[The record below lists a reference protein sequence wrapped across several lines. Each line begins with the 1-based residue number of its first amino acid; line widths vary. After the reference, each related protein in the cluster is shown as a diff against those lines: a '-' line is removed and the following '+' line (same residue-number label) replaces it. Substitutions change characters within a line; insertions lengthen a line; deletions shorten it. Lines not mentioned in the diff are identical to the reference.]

1 MANAKVRN
9 VEEGLQGHI
18 AKFINFCFRQHAAYF
33 CILTSCKCKRL
44 NCEFGPGVISQMNC
58 CTVGLARLKS
68 MGKLVLPFSEN
79 FTAKQRPFQRWWT
92 LVLPFAKNWDWNKKK
107 IYYLLLATSLP
118 RSAMFV
124 ELSILE
130 SMRKKFPQCAKMRK
144 KIEDWNGKRTHCR
157 ILATSLS
164 RLAATSTDRPPLD
177 KFCITFISTPA
188 SPSHLIYY
196 FFHPE
201 KLFVSCQKEKNF
213 FICQKEKNFFR
224 STMAKSCITFISTTA
239 SPVLFGSRKRPR

>member
-1 MANAKVRN
+1 
-9 VEEGLQGHI
+9 
-18 AKFINFCFRQHAAYF
+18 
-33 CILTSCKCKRL
+33 
-44 NCEFGPGVISQMNC
+44 MNS

-68 MGKLVLPFSEN
+68 MGKLVLPFAEN
-79 FTAKQRPFQRWWT
+79 STATKRPFQRWWT
-92 LVLPFAKNWDWNKKK
+92 LVLPFTKNGNIVKKNWDWNKKRT
-107 IYYLLLATSLP
+107 YYLLFATSLP
-118 RSAMFV
+118 MSAMFV

-130 SMRKKFPQCAKMRK
+130 PMRKFFPPCAKMRK
-144 KIEDWNGKRTHCR
+144 QIEDWNGKRSLCR

-239 SPVLFGSRKRPR
+239 PPVLFGSRKRPR

>member
-1 MANAKVRN
+1 
-9 VEEGLQGHI
+9 
-18 AKFINFCFRQHAAYF
+18 
-33 CILTSCKCKRL
+33 
-44 NCEFGPGVISQMNC
+44 MNS

-68 MGKLVLPFSEN
+68 MGKLVLPFAEN
-79 FTAKQRPFQRWWT
+79 FTAKKDLFKDDEHLFYILQKMEI
-92 LVLPFAKNWDWNKKK
+92 LSKNWDRNKKR

-124 ELSILE
+124 ELSNLE
-130 SMRKKFPQCAKMRK
+130 PTRKKFPPCAKMRK

-201 KLFVSCQKEKNF
+201 KLFVICQREKNF

>member
-1 MANAKVRN
+1 
-9 VEEGLQGHI
+9 
-18 AKFINFCFRQHAAYF
+18 
-33 CILTSCKCKRL
+33 
-44 NCEFGPGVISQMNC
+44 
-58 CTVGLARLKS
+58 
-68 MGKLVLPFSEN
+68 
-79 FTAKQRPFQRWWT
+79 
-92 LVLPFAKNWDWNKKK
+92 
-107 IYYLLLATSLP
+107 
-118 RSAMFV
+118 MFV

-130 SMRKKFPQCAKMRK
+130 PMRKKFPPCAKMRK
-144 KIEDWNGKRTHCR
+144 KIDDWNGKRTHCR

-188 SPSHLIYY
+188 SLSHLIYY

-201 KLFVSCQKEKNF
+201 SCQKEKNF

-239 SPVLFGSRKRPR
+239 SPVLFWVQKKTQISLATWYSIMSKDPHIHFFRLGFAKYCGEVRHFLQPSDSVMDNI